1 MYVSLR
7 IAAWVT
13 TLVWS
18 VPKRAAKE
26 ADMEFDPLWFCG
38 PSEEA
43 AQRQATIARKAYF
56 RAQRRGFEPGHELE
70 DWLAAEAEVNNLVA
84 GGDPHSGGSKP

>member
-1 MYVSLR
+1 LLHGARLSYDQFR
-7 IAAWVT
+7 
-13 TLVWS
+13 
-18 VPKRAAKE
+18 RDREQKE
-26 ADMEFDPLWFCG
+26 AAMEFDPLWFCG

-56 RAQRRGFEPGHELE
+56 CAQRRGFEPGHELE
-70 DWLAAEAEVNNLVA
+70 DWLTAEAEVNSLVA